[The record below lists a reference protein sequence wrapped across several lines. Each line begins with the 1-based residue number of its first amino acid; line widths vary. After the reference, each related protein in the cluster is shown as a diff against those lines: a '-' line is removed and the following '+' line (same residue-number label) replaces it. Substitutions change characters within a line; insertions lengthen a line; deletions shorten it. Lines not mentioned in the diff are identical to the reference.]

1 MEEESTPTQ
10 PTLAQLKEQPHYSY
24 TALNTYINTCQLL
37 YYYRYVEKAEAE
49 RTPVALPFG
58 SAFHCVLSEQ
68 AQAAKTGKLMTAE
81 EMTDA
86 YTTYFQANCK
96 DAANIV
102 FKRDENIEDQIATAK
117 RMFETVNREWLDY
130 WNIQSVAEPFRI
142 EMPGLS
148 KPVIGELD
156 MVISEKT
163 PFDDEG
169 DRSETIVD
177 FKTAARMWSEDRP
190 SRDLQA
196 TVFSYAYEKVH
207 GRRPSFRFDV
217 VTKAKTPSVRHL
229 YTSRD
234 DDSYR
239 RLEKLFATAD
249 KGIQA
254 GVFLPAE
261 SSFACSDCPY
271 ADRCSGWHLQ
281 APGLQKNTDA
291 NPTNTVPQG
300 ENDNEGIYTHLHSA

>member
-1 MEEESTPTQ
+1 MEETNPK

-37 YYYRYVEKAEAE
+37 YYYRYIEKVEAE

-58 SAFHCVLSEQ
+58 SAFHSVLSEQ
-68 AQAAKTGKLMTAE
+68 AQAAKTGKLLTAD

-86 YTTYFQANCK
+86 FATYFQANCK

-117 RMFETVNREWLDY
+117 RMFEAVNKEWIDY

-156 MVISEKT
+156 MVITEQT
-163 PFDDEG
+163 PFDDEASNSF
-169 DRSETIVD
+169 DTIVD

-190 SRDLQA
+190 AKDLQA
-196 TVFSYAYEKVH
+196 TVFSYAFEKTH

-217 VTKAKTPSVRHL
+217 VTKAKTPVVKHL
-229 YTSRD
+229 HTSRD
-234 DDSYR
+234 EDSYQ
-239 RLEKLFATAD
+239 RLEKMFLMAD
-249 KGIQA
+249 KSIQA
-254 GVFLPAE
+254 GIFLPNE
-261 SSFACSDCPY
+261 GSFACADCPF
-271 ADRCSGWHLQ
+271 ADHCSGWHC
-281 APGLQKNTDA
+281 
-291 NPTNTVPQG
+291 NPIETKTETKEV
-300 ENDNEGIYTHLHSA
+300 A